1 MSEILNVLF
10 IITDQQRYDHLG
22 SSGNPDIKTPNLD
35 RLAAE
40 SIRFNNT
47 YVANPICMPNRSSI
61 FTGKYPSIHGVRC
74 NGINLDPKIPTFTQS
89 LIRSGYHTG
98 SIGKIHL
105 NFYGT
110 PFKRK
115 FDSAEQM
122 IPFIYMSKE
131 KRKPIPKPYYGL
143 EEVELTIGHGDA
155 VSGHYLDWIEERAPK
170 YLDIIKHRA
179 PRLFDK
185 VLDESEISE
194 EIYPTQYIT
203 ERTIAFL
210 KRFSEGQYGN
220 NPFFLHCSFPDP
232 HAPVCP
238 PKKYREM
245 YDPEE
250 IQLPPSFNNFD
261 LLYDHSALG
270 KYANVLTR
278 THMRKTNEEEARK
291 FIAYT
296 YGAISMIDH
305 GVGKILAALNSFGLD
320 KNTIVIF
327 TSDHGDFMADHGMI
341 LKGLAHFQ
349 GVLKVPFIWKVP
361 GVTIPGSITNS
372 LASSIDIPTT
382 ILSLLDIKDKYRPR
396 VMQGHD
402 LTPILK
408 NPETKIRDHCII
420 EEDQDYED
428 AKDLSNLPSIKVR
441 TMITENYRIT
451 VYNKERAGDL
461 YDLKT
466 DSNELHNLW
475 DDENFRDV
483 KFSLLNKML
492 YELIKLQDR
501 TPRRQAR
508 A

>member
-1 MSEILNVLF
+1 MSEKSNVLF

-40 SIRFNNT
+40 GIRFSNA

-74 NGINLDPKIPTFTQS
+74 NGINLDPKMPTFTQS
-89 LIRSGYHTG
+89 LIQSGYHTF

-115 FDSAEQM
+115 YDSVEQM
-122 IPFIYMSKE
+122 IPFIYTPKE

-143 EEVELTIGHGDA
+143 NEVELTIGHGDA
-155 VSGHYLDWIEERAPK
+155 VSGHYLDWIEEKAPE
-170 YLDIIKHRA
+170 YLDIIKYRA

-185 VLDESEISE
+185 VLDESEIPE

-203 ERTIAFL
+203 ERTIDFL
-210 KRFSEGQYGN
+210 KRFSEGHYGN
-220 NPFFLHCSFPDP
+220 KPFFLHCSFPDP

-238 PKKYREM
+238 PNKYREM
-245 YDPEE
+245 YDPKK
-250 IQLPPSFNNFD
+250 IQLPSSFNNFD
-261 LLYDHSALG
+261 HLYEHATLG
-270 KYANVLTR
+270 SYANVLKR
-278 THMRKTNEEEARK
+278 AQMRKTNEDEARK

-305 GVGKILAALNSFGLD
+305 GVGQILAALNSFGLD

-327 TSDHGDFMADHGMI
+327 TSDHGDFMGDHGMI

-349 GVLKVPFIWKVP
+349 GVLKVPYIWKVP
-361 GVTIPGSITNS
+361 GVTTPGTITNS

-382 ILSLLDIKDKYRPR
+382 ILSLLKIKDKYRPR

-402 LTPILK
+402 LTQILR
-408 NPETKIRDHCII
+408 NPDIEVRDHCII

-428 AKDLSNLPSIKVR
+428 AKDLSNLPSMKVR
-441 TMITENYRIT
+441 TMITEGYRIT
-451 VYNKERAGDL
+451 VYNKEGTGDL
-461 YDLKT
+461 YNLNRDP
-466 DSNELHNLW
+466 DELHNLW
-475 DDENFRDV
+475 DDENFKDL
-483 KFSLLNKML
+483 KSKLLNKML
-492 YELIKLQDR
+492 HELIKLQDR